1 MRGFLVPPHLVV
13 PILFYFV
20 SLSRISYSHAVR
32 HSAHGNIVTKR
43 HGDSVLL
50 HDGRK
55 KVVFFAGPHKSASTS
70 VQEFF
75 YNYAAGWT
83 QANPQ
88 GIALKH
94 WRWPRIQDYGYK
106 IFNTFVT
113 EADNVRLQTQVL
125 HGIQTSYEAS
135 KNGIILGTPYFDQV
149 GPDATYDGL
158 NAMLKITNQLEI
170 DDPKDVTVVINYR
183 TPR

>member
-1 MRGFLVPPHLVV
+1 M
-13 PILFYFV
+13 
-20 SLSRISYSHAVR
+20 
-32 HSAHGNIVTKR
+32 
-43 HGDSVLL
+43 L

-88 GIALKH
+88 GIALKY
-94 WRWPRIQDYGYK
+94 WRWPRIEDYGYK
-106 IFNTFVT
+106 VFNKFVT
-113 EADNVRLQTQVL
+113 EANNIRLQTQVL
-125 HGIQTSYEAS
+125 HGVQTSYDDS
-135 KNGIILGTPYFDQV
+135 KNGLILGTPYFDQI
-149 GPDATYDGL
+149 GPDATYNGL
-158 NAMLKITNQLEI
+158 DAMLKITNQLEI
-170 DDPKDVTVVINYR
+170 DDPRDVTVVLNYR